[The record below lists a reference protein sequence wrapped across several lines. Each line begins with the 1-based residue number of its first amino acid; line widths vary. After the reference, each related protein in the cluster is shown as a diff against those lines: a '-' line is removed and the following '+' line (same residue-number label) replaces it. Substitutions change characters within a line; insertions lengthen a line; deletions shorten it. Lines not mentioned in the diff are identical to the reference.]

1 MIYFE
6 VGKVIKVLI
15 LIFFSL
21 LVFYGIKQIY
31 IVIVNSYLF
40 ILLLVVLKI
49 YEKMQQNPKIEVF

>member
-49 YEKMQQNPKIEVF
+49 YENMQQNPKIEVF